1 MTEITTTSSITEA
14 IIETVIHEIL
24 TLLPNRNINFMCN
37 YLGGISSQ
45 PPFYLVKEY
54 HHYRLNRHYS
64 DYGKLKC
71 KLASNMFVII
81 LPLEGIVINTT
92 LDIIK
97 NISGLSLWVT
107 NPHMR
112 EKIIQFDIYN
122 NDISNGKLKSP
133 HIIVTH
139 LPSPSLTLVKL
150 DPDNTEEIIT
160 IYDLLM
166 RTG

>member
-1 MTEITTTSSITEA
+1 MTEITTTSSVTETSVTETSITETSITETSITET

-37 YLGGISSQ
+37 YLGAISSR
-45 PPFYLVKEY
+45 PAFYLVKEY

-64 DYGKLKC
+64 DSYGKLKC
-71 KLASNMFVII
+71 KVASNMFVII

-112 EKIIQFDIYN
+112 EKIIQFDI
-122 NDISNGKLKSP
+122 S
-133 HIIVTH
+133 
-139 LPSPSLTLVKL
+139 
-150 DPDNTEEIIT
+150 
-160 IYDLLM
+160 
-166 RTG
+166 